1 MRRTVLKEKIRESL
15 TSVLPVSL
23 IVLLL
28 CFTITP
34 ISTDTLAVFVL
45 GTAFLV
51 VGMGLFTLG
60 TEMAM
65 TPMGEYVGG
74 HMTRTRK
81 LWFILLIS
89 LVMGVMITASE
100 PDLTVLAGQVE
111 GIDDY
116 VLIFAVAGG
125 VGLFLMVAMLRILF
139 GIPLRKLLVGC
150 YVVIFLSMFFFSK
163 L

>member
-1 MRRTVLKEKIRESL
+1 
-15 TSVLPVSL
+15 
-23 IVLLL
+23 
-28 CFTITP
+28 
-34 ISTDTLAVFVL
+34 
-45 GTAFLV
+45 
-51 VGMGLFTLG
+51 
-60 TEMAM
+60 M

-150 YVVIFLSMFFFSK
+150 YIVIFLSMLFLPESFHAVAFDSGGVTTGPMTVPFLMALGVGVANIRSDK
-163 L
+163 SAETASVS